1 MWPWCDGVASTSP
14 HRNSVA
20 PKKLMWLKAFTVP
33 VDTSIN
39 LSVYLY
45 LSLSLFLCICMYIIY
60 SYIYNYIYIRHILS
74 YTYYM
79 TYSPPPCHFHEWEY
93 PGVFLVNGKEAT
105 RVLILHLHFPNRSP
119 NHGFWP
125 GRMIVP
131 LEEWHFIVWLQ
142 KMTALL
148 MRLSSPLSWC
158 AIGNVILLH
167 SLPWRILYQNR
178 PSYVHVLLPSEQ
190 SVAGRW
196 YQFTPYAITLSPKSS
211 GAVRDLYLLQC
222 H

>member
-1 MWPWCDGVASTSP
+1 VIKGLHCTCR
-14 HRNSVA
+14 H
-20 PKKLMWLKAFTVP
+20 
-33 VDTSIN
+33 
-39 LSVYLY
+39 VYQTIS
-45 LSLSLFLCICMYIIY
+45 LSLSLSLSFSVFACILYIVIYII
-60 SYIYNYIYIRHILS
+60 IYIYIRHILS